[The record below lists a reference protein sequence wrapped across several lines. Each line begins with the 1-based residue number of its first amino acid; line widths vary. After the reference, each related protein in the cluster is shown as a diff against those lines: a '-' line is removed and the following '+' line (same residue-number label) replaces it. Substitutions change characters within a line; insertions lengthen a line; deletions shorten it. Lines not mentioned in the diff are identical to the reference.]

1 MAAMGD
7 MVKKDSINENS
18 DSNGDN
24 GNNDPYMSDD
34 NPPTNNFMTDIT
46 NARLWVHQLRKNFSV
61 SNRIDLTETVYFG
74 TSLVLTKA
82 GTYSDIFSL
91 SDLITKF
98 RIIANSFD
106 VSGTI
111 GYAQASFQTKKPIY
125 IQFDIPSSFT
135 VGDNI
140 DITGTVV
147 NTLGYKVDITFTNNL
162 DPALTYKKPDSIR
175 NLGA

>member
-1 MAAMGD
+1 
-7 MVKKDSINENS
+7 
-18 DSNGDN
+18 
-24 GNNDPYMSDD
+24 
-34 NPPTNNFMTDIT
+34 MTSLT
-46 NARLWVHQLRKNFSV
+46 NARLWVHQRRKNFSS

-74 TSLVLTKA
+74 SSLVLTK
-82 GTYSDIFSL
+82 GTYSGKFDL

-140 DITGTVV
+140 QITGTVV
-147 NTLGYKVDITFTNNL
+147 NTLGYKVQIAFTNIL
-162 DPALTYKKPDSIR
+162 DPALTYTKPASIS